1 VRGLIFLERA
11 CANLNRP
18 CSVVKSPKPLGP
30 TPDSFDWCN
39 ISGVNYCTK
48 DLNQHIPQYCGS
60 CWAHGSMSALAD
72 RWKFHSK
79 SEKTD
84 FLPAIQVILN
94 CGTNVAG
101 SCGGGSG
108 SGAYQFVYEN
118 GIPELTCQQ
127 YQAEDN
133 SCSELDIC
141 RNCPP
146 GGGPCVSVTN
156 FSKMYIDEFDGVEGE
171 DDIKAEILA
180 RGPVACGIDAL
191 PLESWNGQGIID
203 GKTQGDVNH
212 IISLAG
218 WGVTADGTKYWIGRN
233 SWGTY
238 WGAKGWFYITTDYQ
252 PGCSWAVPR
261 LEEKQPSITCSS
273 DADSTV
279 TCPADTQCCCDK
291 RSIIKKRCAEPM
303 PSPSPRIH
311 CRRPPLASTALSL
324 SFRSQSSPFTDSFAA
339 AKATF
344 AAPRAPRALRT
355 AAAAPLSSLT
365 TKKWGASPN
374 ARGLGCTARY

>member
-1 VRGLIFLERA
+1 MPSLPYYPSSPAPVNPYPRVAARKSEVVHPKGHTIK
-11 CANLNRP
+11 
-18 CSVVKSPKPLGP
+18 SVIKSPLPLGP
-30 TPDSFDWCN
+30 TPDNFDWCN
-39 ISGVNYCTK
+39 VSGVNYCSK

-72 RWKFHSK
+72 RWKIHSK

-108 SGAYQFVYEN
+108 SGAYQFVYEQ

-133 SCSELDIC
+133 SCSDLNTC

-146 GGGPCVSVTN
+146 GGGPCVAVAN
-156 FSKMYIDEFDGVEGE
+156 YSKMYIDEFGGVEGE
-171 DDIKAEILA
+171 DDIKAEIFA

-191 PLESWNGQGIID
+191 PLESWDGKGIID
-203 GKTQGDVNH
+203 GSTQGGVNH

-218 WGVTADGTKYWIGRN
+218 WGVTSNGTKFWIGRN

-238 WGAKGWFYITTDYQ
+238 WGAKGWFYITTAYQ

-261 LEEKQPSITCSS
+261 LEEKQPTITCSS
-273 DADSTV
+273 DATST
-279 TCPADTQCCCDK
+279 TQCPADSQCCCEK
-291 RSIIKKRCAEPM
+291 RSIFKKTCA
-303 PSPSPRIH
+303 
-311 CRRPPLASTALSL
+311 PPPALAAQACCFLFVTCDFFYSCESYVCCSKGTACSSSGCGSSTVVS
-324 SFRSQSSPFTDSFAA
+324 
-339 AKATF
+339 
-344 AAPRAPRALRT
+344 
-355 AAAAPLSSLT
+355 
-365 TKKWGASPN
+365 
-374 ARGLGCTARY
+374 YY